1 MAGTPSRVSLD
12 GRYDRCFGICG
23 PIRLVGNDPDR
34 EEHPTTDSPA
44 HGPPLS
50 KLDLLS
56 AQSSPHRLS
65 RRSSNRGLSICSQW
79 IGGEPLNLTRT
90 HVPGNEC
97 GTGKQHRV
105 ARGVEPEDNRIPS
118 VLGEDGCSEVCQA
131 NLRDC

>member
-56 AQSSPHRLS
+56 AQRSPHRLS
-65 RRSSNRGLSICSQW
+65 RRSRNRALSIRAQW
-79 IGGEPLNLTRT
+79 IGGEPLNLKKSK
-90 HVPGNEC
+90 VPGNES
-97 GTGKQHRV
+97 GTRKQHHRYLV
-105 ARGVEPEDNRIPS
+105 VETEAKHIPS
-118 VLGEDGCSEVCQA
+118 
-131 NLRDC
+131 R